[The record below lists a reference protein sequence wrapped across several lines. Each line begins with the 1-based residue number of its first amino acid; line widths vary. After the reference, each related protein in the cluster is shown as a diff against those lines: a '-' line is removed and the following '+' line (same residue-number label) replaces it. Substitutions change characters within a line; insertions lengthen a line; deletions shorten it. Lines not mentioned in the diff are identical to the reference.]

1 MHTVRR
7 LGFVLLVTAIS
18 GACASADPSLS
29 SRFIRQGTPS
39 VDLGGPRQVSRRAVD
54 RKALLLRE
62 RLSHLPPAALES
74 LEASDPTIK
83 QALAGLSMTTAPTSD
98 QYLAVAA
105 SYVRRGVLDRAHDYL
120 TRSLA
125 INGPSVAVYDA
136 LARLWRD
143 WGQPGE
149 GLPHAYR
156 AVYLEPR
163 SAVAHNTLGTLLYR
177 LGRPADARASFTRA
191 LEMDRTAW
199 YALAN
204 LCHVDMA
211 AGNTRAAI
219 DECQRAAA
227 LRKHAHVQD

>member
-1 MHTVRR
+1 MHAGRR
-7 LGFVLLVTAIS
+7 LGFVLAVTVIA

-39 VDLGGPRQVSRRAVD
+39 VDLGGPRQVSTRAAD
-54 RKALLLRE
+54 RTALLLRD
-62 RLSHLPPAALES
+62 RLAHPPPAALAS
-74 LEASDPTIK
+74 LEGSDPALK
-83 QALAGLSMTTAPTSD
+83 QALAGLAASTPSSE

-125 INGPSVAVYDA
+125 INGPNVAVYDA

-156 AVYLEPR
+156 AVYLDPR
-163 SAVAHNTLGTLLYR
+163 SPVAHNTLGTLLYR
-177 LGRPADARASFTRA
+177 LGRPVDARASFTRA
-191 LEMDRTAW
+191 LELDRTAW

-211 AGNTRAAI
+211 AGDTRAAI
-219 DECQRAAA
+219 DECQRATA